1 MYNRIEKLKDNLPEG
16 HKDIAVLT
24 RHIFE
29 AFDKLIEEHRK
40 LIGITS
46 TAKIKPNP
54 VEEKT
59 FFETINELKKIIL
72 NELEKTYDDIEHIGD
87 KHWEKNYKD
96 GIE

>member
-1 MYNRIEKLKDNLPEG
+1 MFNRIEALRNNLPEG

-29 AFDKLIEEHRK
+29 AFDKLIEEHRR
-40 LIGITS
+40 LMGISS
-46 TAKIKPNP
+46 TAKIKPDP
-54 VEEKT
+54 IEERT
-59 FFETINELKKIIL
+59 FFETINEVKKIIL
-72 NELEKTYDDIEHIGD
+72 SELEKTTADIEHLGD

>member
-1 MYNRIEKLKDNLPEG
+1 MYNRIENLKDNLPEG
-16 HKDIAVLT
+16 HKEIAVLT

-87 KHWEKNYKD
+87 KNWEKNYKD